1 MSENVVAADEK
12 VEKTYLRR
20 LYESLGVKGVAV
32 ALAVPL
38 ALAVAAV
45 VDTNPAFIGV
55 ALTAVFFVAFVAD
68 SRLDPASTV
77 DTVGLSF
84 VVVTAGYTVLLFSE
98 LVFDWTY
105 AVGAAGLV
113 LGAVAYEYLSKGGD
127 GLGEVHEADVDP
139 LHLDIVGF
147 VVAEILVVYAV
158 LHSTGWGAF
167 ANSPVFVV
175 LVYVFYAST
184 VAAFAGYAV
193 ITREIV
199 ISRTS
204 DEVHAAVVSVLE
216 DVRDI
221 ADERLQKKLALN
233 IRRVA
238 ECLDGIRVPTRIED
252 QYGRVPAVLPTRS
265 ADVRRIDMSVEEVLG
280 VADGADFTGYAV
292 HNDTVFLFRNGE
304 LSKYYENG
312 RFVKRATEIT
322 ERVGDVSFY
331 SLEYPTL
338 KNLIEITPD
347 EGEIADP
354 RAALEEIEDKEVDE
368 TAKAGQGLEIGG
380 DEVDVKDM
388 FSITE
393 EIVEESPK
401 ERDGGQTLD
410 VGGDEIDVEELMER
424 ADDVMEELDS

>member
-1 MSENVVAADEK
+1 MPENVVAADEK

-20 LYESLGVKGVAV
+20 LYEALGVKGVAV
-32 ALAVPL
+32 LVAVPL
-38 ALAVAAV
+38 ALAVSSV
-45 VDTNPAFIGV
+45 TELN
-55 ALTAVFFVAFVAD
+55 TAVLGGGLTVVFVAAFVAD
-68 SRLDPASTV
+68 SKQDAASAI

-84 VVVTAGYTVLLFSE
+84 VVVSAGYTSLLFSE
-98 LVFDWTY
+98 TVFDWRY
-105 AVGAAGLV
+105 AVGAGGLV

-127 GLGEVHEADVDP
+127 VLGEVHGADVDP

-158 LHSTGWGAF
+158 LHSTGWGVF
-167 ANSPVFVV
+167 ADSPVFVI
-175 LVYVFYAST
+175 LAYIFYAST

-199 ISRTS
+199 ITRTS

-221 ADERLQKKLALN
+221 ADERLRKKLALN

-238 ECLDGIRVPTRIED
+238 ECLDGVRIPTRVQD
-252 QYGRVPAVLPTRS
+252 QYGRVPAVLPTRN
-265 ADVRRIDMSVEEVLG
+265 ADVRRIDMSVEEVLK
-280 VADGADFTGYAV
+280 VAAGADFTGYAFQD
-292 HNDTVFLFRNGE
+292 DTVFLFRNGD
-304 LSKYYENG
+304 LSKYYEGG
-312 RFVKRATEIT
+312 RYVARAAEIT
-322 ERVGDVSFY
+322 DRVGDVSFY

-338 KNLIEITPD
+338 KNLIEITPE
-347 EGEIADP
+347 EGEITDP
-354 RAALEEIEDKEVDE
+354 RAAVEEIGDKEVDE

-380 DEVDVKDM
+380 DDVDVKDM

-393 EIVEESPK
+393 ELVEESPK
-401 ERDGGQTLD
+401 ERGDSQALN

-424 ADDVMEELDS
+424 ADDVMEELD